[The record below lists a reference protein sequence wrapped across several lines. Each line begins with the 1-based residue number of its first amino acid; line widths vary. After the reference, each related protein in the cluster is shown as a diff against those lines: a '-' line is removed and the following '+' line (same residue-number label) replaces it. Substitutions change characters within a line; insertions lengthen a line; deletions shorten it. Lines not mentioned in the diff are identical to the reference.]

1 MMGDS
6 VLPQFAARRRGDW
19 SNQSRGRGAI
29 DAAAVAEIDS
39 ILAGN
44 RLLLA
49 IGFGTM
55 AGAVV
60 AGVAMLAS
68 HS

>member
-1 MMGDS
+1 M
-6 VLPQFAARRRGDW
+6 RRRL
-19 SNQSRGRGAI
+19 RK
-29 DAAAVAEIDS
+29 S
-39 ILAGN
+39 IPF
-44 RLLLA
+44 LLA
-49 IGFGTM
+49 IVLGTM